1 MKEQRQITSCAGC
14 APTTTEACQCGGSG
28 CEKCGVSSL
37 VRPRFF
43 PGQLLVDGDL
53 QLLTDYAASKGRL
66 HNRFLHGAGVVCGL
80 PVRCHP
86 CGGGKVLVEPGMA
99 LDCCGN
105 DIIVPCT
112 VELDINE
119 LTRDLRRERLKGY
132 DCGDPCDEKGGGD
145 DAEKNLRRYCL
156 YVNYCEEP
164 TDPVTPYV
172 SDDAC
177 ASIECEFTRIREGY
191 SFELRCDDESE
202 CPPNMWDRM
211 VQCIS
216 DLELADRSADDANA
230 LIQYST
236 QTQFASAQIN
246 RQQALAYESA
256 DQGVL
261 VSGTFKLNAFSA
273 KVDETNGNPMLEEI
287 EIRRTM
293 DQLRTTSAAVVRYDL
308 LDDGQKEKAE
318 SAMPELGEQVSA
330 AREAVQVAAEPL
342 SSVSLQ
348 IRSARD
354 RKLASEEIAQAQL
367 WSSTHLTPEQAIS
380 MQRKYFAYGVST
392 STMTLQLMADI
403 ATQLRSWL
411 LRNIEKRGLYADCKL
426 RSEVLSVGI
435 PTAESNDL
443 QAIARAGE
451 VLVYAFLRYL
461 IDCICAALNP
471 PCTPC
476 DDLGIKLA
484 CVEVEECEVTRI
496 CNLERT
502 YVLSWPT
509 MRYWIPFLCEIGNQ
523 FETLCCE
530 LPKKLYPRPRENK
543 HFTFDRN
550 LEYYRRTAPTSRVL
564 DDQPA
569 VSNLL
574 RLANINEESVASTL
588 NIGGNLA
595 TILRSENV
603 LDLDG
608 KARMLAASG
617 ALDLSSRLFSKLGGA
632 SSKPVAGEIPTTGAE
647 VSPDLT
653 TRMDSLT
660 EAVRHRLTAT
670 TLGSTTVV
678 RKLREELEAQR
689 LANEELRKR
698 VDKLAGEKS

>member
-1 MKEQRQITSCAGC
+1 MKDQRQNSPCADC
-14 APTTTEACQCGGSG
+14 APSTTDSCQCGGNG
-28 CEKCGVSSL
+28 CETCGVTAS

-53 QLLTDYAASKGRL
+53 QLLTDYSATKDRL

-86 CGGGKVLVEPGMA
+86 CGGGKVVVEPGMA

-105 DIIVPCT
+105 DIIVPCA
-112 VELDINE
+112 VELDVNALI
-119 LTRDLRRERLKGY
+119 RDLRREQLAGY
-132 DCGDPCDEKGGGD
+132 DCGDPCDDKGGGKE
-145 DAEKNLRRYCL
+145 AEKNLRRYCL
-156 YVNYCEEP
+156 YVNYCEEL

-177 ASIECEFTRIREGY
+177 SSIECEFTRVREGY
-191 SFELRCDDESE
+191 SFELRCDDESK

-230 LIQYST
+230 LTQFST
-236 QTQFASAQIN
+236 QTQFASAQISS
-246 RQQALAYESA
+246 QQSLPYEAA
-256 DQGVL
+256 DQSLMVQ
-261 VSGTFKLNAFSA
+261 GTSKLNQFTAQLE
-273 KVDETNGNPMLEEI
+273 DGNQQLQEI
-287 EIRRTM
+287 DIRRTM

-308 LDDGQKEKAE
+308 LDEAQKEEAE
-318 SAMPELGEQVSA
+318 SAMLGLAEQVSA
-330 AREAVQVAAEPL
+330 AREAVQIAADPL

-348 IRSARD
+348 IASARD

-367 WSSTHLTPEQAIS
+367 WSSEQLPPEQAIS
-380 MQRKYFAYGVST
+380 TQRQYFAYGVFT
-392 STMTLQLMADI
+392 STAALQLMAGI

-411 LRNIEKRGLYADCKL
+411 LRNIERRGLYADCKL
-426 RSEVLSVGI
+426 RNEVLAVRI
-435 PTAESNDL
+435 PTAESNNP
-443 QAIARAGE
+443 QAIAQAGE

-476 DDLGIKLA
+476 DDTGVKLA
-484 CVEVEECEVTRI
+484 CIEIEECEVTRI

-523 FETLCCE
+523 FERLCCE
-530 LPKKLYPRPRENK
+530 LPKKFYPRRKKKEQVE
-543 HFTFDRN
+543 FDRN
-550 LEYYRRTAPTSRVL
+550 LDYYRRTAPTARVL
-564 DDQPA
+564 EDQPA

-574 RLANINEESVASTL
+574 RLANINEKSVASTL
-588 NIGGNLA
+588 NIGGNLG

-617 ALDLSSRLFSKLGGA
+617 ALDLSSGLFTKLGSASFKPAASDTESSVVEA
-632 SSKPVAGEIPTTGAE
+632 SSDITARVD
-647 VSPDLT
+647 DL
-653 TRMDSLT
+653 S

-689 LANEELRKR
+689 HANEELRKR
-698 VDKLAGEKS
+698 VDKLAGEIS

>member
-1 MKEQRQITSCAGC
+1 MKGQRQNSPCADC
-14 APTTTEACQCGGSG
+14 APSSTDTCQCGNG
-28 CEKCGVSSL
+28 CETCGVTAN

-53 QLLTDYAASKGRL
+53 QLLTDYSATKGRL
-66 HNRFLHGAGVVCGL
+66 HNRFLHGSGVVCGL

-86 CGGGKVLVEPGMA
+86 CGGGKVVVEPGMA

-105 DIIVPCT
+105 DIIVPCA
-112 VELDINE
+112 VELDINA
-119 LTRDLRRERLKGY
+119 LVRDLRREQLAGY
-132 DCGDPCDEKGGGD
+132 DCGDPCDDKGGGD

-156 YVNYCEEP
+156 YVNYCEEL

-177 ASIECEFTRIREGY
+177 SSVECEFTRVREGY
-191 SFELRCDDESE
+191 SFELRCEDESE

-216 DLELADRSADDANA
+216 DLELADKSADDANA
-230 LIQYST
+230 LTQFST
-236 QTQFASAQIN
+236 QTHFASAQISS
-246 RQQALAYESA
+246 QQTLPYESA
-256 DQGVL
+256 DQSLL
-261 VSGTFKLNAFSA
+261 VSGTSGLNQFTAQLE
-273 KVDETNGNPMLEEI
+273 DGNQQLREI
-287 EIRRTM
+287 DIRRTM

-308 LDDGQKEKAE
+308 LDDEQKEKAE
-318 SAMPELGEQVSA
+318 SAMPGLAEQVSA
-330 AREAVQVAAEPL
+330 ARASVQSAADPL

-348 IRSARD
+348 IKSVRD

-367 WSSTHLTPEQAIS
+367 WSSEQLPPERALS
-380 MQRKYFAYGVST
+380 AQRQYFAYGVST
-392 STMTLQLMADI
+392 STTALQLMADI

-411 LRNIEKRGLYADCKL
+411 LRNIERRGLFADCKL
-426 RSEVLSVGI
+426 RSEVLSVSI
-435 PTAESNDL
+435 PTAESNNP
-443 QAIARAGE
+443 QAIAQAAE

-476 DDLGIKLA
+476 EDTAVKLA
-484 CVEVEECEVTRI
+484 CVEIEACEVTRI

-523 FETLCCE
+523 FERLCCE
-530 LPKKLYPRPRENK
+530 FPKKLHPGRKKKEQVV
-543 HFTFDRN
+543 FDRN
-550 LEYYRRTAPTSRVL
+550 LEYYRRTAPTARVL
-564 DDQPA
+564 DDKPA

-574 RLANINEESVASTL
+574 RMANINEKSVASTL
-588 NIGGNLA
+588 NIGGNLG
-595 TILRSENV
+595 TILRSEQV

-617 ALDLSSRLFSKLGGA
+617 ALDLSSGLFSKLGSASFMPAASDTGSVAAGA
-632 SSKPVAGEIPTTGAE
+632 SS
-647 VSPDLT
+647 DLT
-653 TRMDSLT
+653 ARVDDLS

-670 TLGSTTVV
+670 TLGATTVV

-698 VDKLAGEKS
+698 VDKLAGETS